1 MTIRDLQYDAKGKQL
16 KRQHSSEPLASLS
29 NAESVAKPES
39 GENPAESS
47 NLSTTPPNASLS
59 VTGPPE
65 TAKPATSASNGEFFG
80 SPLKKQ
86 RASEP
91 GGDKNPLRSGLGSE
105 ISSNVS
111 EVLGSGKGEESK
123 DGSTSSGFG
132 DSLKPREPE
141 NSQQSMEEE
150 L

>member
-16 KRQHSSEPLASLS
+16 KRQHSSEPMASQS

-39 GENPAESS
+39 GENPESS
-47 NLSTTPPNASLS
+47 NLSTTPPNASVS

-86 RASEP
+86 RASES
-91 GGDKNPLRSGLGSE
+91 GSDKNPLRSRLGSE